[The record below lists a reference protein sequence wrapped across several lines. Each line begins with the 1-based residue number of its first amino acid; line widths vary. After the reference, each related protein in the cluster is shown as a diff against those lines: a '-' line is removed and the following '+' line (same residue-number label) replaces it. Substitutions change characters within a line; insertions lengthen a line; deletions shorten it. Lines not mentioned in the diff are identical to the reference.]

1 MKKFQTNDRIFAKVK
16 NKNYP
21 AWPAC
26 VTKIV
31 EGSQS
36 EGQYEINFYGTHV
49 SGAFSAIVKEEDMW
63 HFDEST
69 KAKFGKNDCQGFSE
83 AINEIE
89 NRPQVGYLTEKS
101 KPTLRKKRKVETTT
115 NEIRK
120 STRVKTPNPNFTSNL
135 SKGIVI

>member
-1 MKKFQTNDRIFAKVK
+1 MKKFQTNDRIFAQV
-16 NKNYP
+16 KNYP

-26 VTKIV
+26 VIKIV

-36 EGQYEINFYGTHV
+36 EEQYEINFYGTHV
-49 SGAFSAIVKEEDMW
+49 SGAFSAIVKEKDMW

-69 KAKFGKNDCQGFSE
+69 KAKFGKNDCKGFSE

-89 NRPQVGYLTEKS
+89 NQPQVGQMTEKS
-101 KPTLRKKRKVETTT
+101 KSMLRKRKAET

-120 STRVKTPNPNFTSNL
+120 SNRVKKSIPNYLQGNL
-135 SKGIVI
+135 LKGTVI

>member
-31 EGSQS
+31 KGSQS
-36 EGQYEINFYGTHV
+36 EEQYEINFYGTHV

-63 HFDEST
+63 HFDKNT

-89 NRPQVGYLTEKS
+89 NRPQVGQMTEKS
-101 KPTLRKKRKVETTT
+101 KSMLGKRKAET

-120 STRVKTPNPNFTSNL
+120 STRVKKTPNYQGNL
-135 SKGIVI
+135 LKGIVI

>member
-1 MKKFQTNDRIFAKVK
+1 MKKFQTNDRIFAQV
-16 NKNYP
+16 NYKNYP
-21 AWPAC
+21 AWPAF

-36 EGQYEINFYGTHV
+36 EGQYEIKFYGTHI
-49 SGAFSAIVKEEDMW
+49 SGAFSAIVKEKDMW

-69 KAKFGKNDCQGFSE
+69 KAKFGKNDCKGFSE

-89 NRPQVGYLTEKS
+89 NQPQVGQMTEKS
-101 KPTLRKKRKVETTT
+101 KSMLRKRKAET

-120 STRVKTPNPNFTSNL
+120 SNRVKKNIPNYLQGNL
-135 SKGIVI
+135 LKGTVI

>member
-31 EGSQS
+31 KGSQS
-36 EGQYEINFYGTHV
+36 EEQYEVNFYGTHV

-63 HFDEST
+63 HFDENT
-69 KAKFGKNDCQGFSE
+69 IAKFGKNDCQGFSE
-83 AINEIE
+83 AMKEIE
-89 NRPQVGYLTEKS
+89 NRPQVGQMNEKS
-101 KPTLRKKRKVETTT
+101 KSMQKKRKAET

-120 STRVKTPNPNFTSNL
+120 STRVKKTPNYQGNL
-135 SKGIVI
+135 LKGIVI